1 MQEPTRL
8 FDLLQWR
15 KELHP
20 ERPVFKFKESGEWK
34 DHYIDEYIEKVDL
47 ISYALLHLG
56 VKKGE
61 NIGLISAGRPEWN
74 YVDFG
79 VQQTGA
85 VLLPIYPTISE
96 EDYQYILNDAQ
107 VRLLVVENAT
117 LYKKI
122 SNIREKL
129 PHLENLCTIVPVEG
143 VKSMDDIYE
152 IGRQYVAEHPDAP
165 QQLQA
170 IKDALTI
177 DDVCTMIYTSGTTGT
192 PKGAMLTHR
201 GLIMNVQEIKESPG
215 KTWTKA
221 LSWLPMCHIYERMMG
236 YLYQWLCFEIA
247 YAESI
252 AKVGDNCKE
261 ISPNMMAC
269 VPRFIEKVYDK
280 IFRKGEKMSG

>member
-8 FDLLQWR
+8 FDLLLWR

-20 ERPVFKFKESGEWK
+20 ERPVFKFKENGEWK
-34 DHYIDEYIEKVDL
+34 EHYIDEYIEKVDL
-47 ISYALLHLG
+47 ISYALMHLG

-107 VRLLVVENAT
+107 VRLLVVETPA

-129 PHLENLCTIVPVEG
+129 PHLENLCTIVPMEG

-152 IGRQYVAEHPDAP
+152 IGRQYV
-165 QQLQA
+165 
-170 IKDALTI
+170 
-177 DDVCTMIYTSGTTGT
+177 
-192 PKGAMLTHR
+192 
-201 GLIMNVQEIKESPG
+201 
-215 KTWTKA
+215 
-221 LSWLPMCHIYERMMG
+221 
-236 YLYQWLCFEIA
+236 
-247 YAESI
+247 
-252 AKVGDNCKE
+252 
-261 ISPNMMAC
+261 
-269 VPRFIEKVYDK
+269 
-280 IFRKGEKMSG
+280 